1 MPGSRSTNSAL
12 SRLKSRAALAAIA
25 GLLISVVSACQSA
38 TPKSLL
44 PADVKTNPAA
54 HGGNAVA
61 FQLSDLPGAVRLLG
75 AQLHYKVENRDCV
88 PMDYGLAVGGVRL
101 PPQYALAASFWLAPD
116 GALVVETP
124 DDALIDEDYFGLGV
138 CHWEL
143 ESVSLAFASRSG
155 ARFVATLNTSEIR
168 KMRGGDVEVMQYL
181 ASDYASPGK
190 PDPAIFGERPGYY
203 PADKPVFALTASYRN
218 INDGPSG
225 PIE

>member
-1 MPGSRSTNSAL
+1 MSGSRSKNPAL
-12 SRLKSRAALAAIA
+12 PRWKSRAALAAIA
-25 GLLISVVSACQSA
+25 GLLLSAVSACQSE
-38 TPKSLL
+38 TLKPLL
-44 PADVKTNPAA
+44 PADVKTNPAP

-61 FQLSDLPGAVRLLG
+61 FQTSGLPGAVRLLG

-88 PMDYGLAVGGVRL
+88 PMDHGLAVGGVRL

-155 ARFVATLNTSEIR
+155 ARFVATLSASEIQE
-168 KMRGGDVEVMQYL
+168 MRGGGVRVLQYL
-181 ASDYASPGK
+181 VSDHASSAQ

-203 PADKPVFALTASYRN
+203 PADKRVFSLTASYRN
-218 INDGPSG
+218 I
-225 PIE
+225 E